1 MRSCRVIFL
10 SVVVLLGSLFGS
22 VQLFAGVSPD
32 VTVVLSGKP
41 VSYADVVTADFNGD
55 GYKEI
60 VAAGSDGMLYV
71 VSTFDGVSWRVVW
84 SHQCN
89 EEILAAVA
97 KAPVP
102 QPYPGMPAD
111 VVIYPIS
118 PKTTNVIEAAPAVA
132 DLDNDGHLDIVVAM
146 GGNIHKEDW
155 NQRGNGGI
163 LVYRYVNEWSF
174 QLSGDWP
181 QPKIDRV
188 GKHPGFG
195 YPDGLWDGIMTTPA
209 LADLDGDGDLEI
221 IVAGIDRRI
230 HAWHHTGVPV
240 AGWPI
245 YRYNGDALLRGGIS
259 SPAVGDIDND
269 GLPEVIVGTMSP
281 PWDNTAPATA
291 TNPDYSKGTIWAI
304 NGDGTNVPGWPV
316 TVEQYINSSPALGDI
331 DHDGQLDIVVGAGR
345 GTAGRENLVFAFHA
359 DGTPISG
366 WPVVTAATM
375 EAPPALA
382 DIDKD
387 GKLEVIIGCGWNG
400 GYNTCGDG
408 TAKLYALN
416 DDGTFVPGFPMQP
429 QLATYW
435 VDRSQSRAMPFS
447 PVVVDVD
454 GDGELEIIVTQTQ
467 DHGLT
472 VVSSNGIVESF
483 RELSG
488 AEGFLE
494 AAPNVADI
502 DKDGKM
508 EIVVAGGATNTGGS
522 DVGKIYIWNEL
533 GKALESKMPW
543 PMNRKNVQ
551 RTASWSVVGGWI
563 SPGGGSHVVLPGAQL
578 LLLKP

>member
-1 MRSCRVIFL
+1 MRFFRVVCTF
-10 SVVVLLGSLFGS
+10 VVISAGTLLDPMQFI
-22 VQLFAGVSPD
+22 AWASPD
-32 VTVVLSGKP
+32 TTIVLSGKP

-71 VSTFDGVSWRVVW
+71 VSTNDGVRWNVVW

-97 KAPVP
+97 SAPVP
-102 QPYPGMPAD
+102 QPYPGKPAD
-111 VVIYPIS
+111 VIIYPID
-118 PKTTNVIEAAPAVA
+118 PKATNVIEAAPAVA
-132 DLDNDGHLDIVVAM
+132 DLDNDGHLEIVVAM

-174 QLSGDWP
+174 QLFGDWP

-209 LADLDGDGDLEI
+209 IGDLDGDGDLEI
-221 IVAGIDRRI
+221 VVAGIDRRI
-230 HAWHHTGVPV
+230 HAWHHTGEVV

-259 SPAVGDIDND
+259 SPALGDIDND
-269 GLPEVIVGTMSP
+269 GLPEVVVGTMSP
-281 PWDNTAPATA
+281 PWDPSSGAA
-291 TNPDYSKGTIWAI
+291 PDYNKGTIWAI
-304 NGDGTNVPGWPV
+304 NGDSTNVPGWPV
-316 TVEQYINSSPALGDI
+316 TTEQYINSSPALGDI
-331 DHDGQLDIVVGAGR
+331 DKDGQLEIVVGSGR
-345 GTAGRENLVFAFHA
+345 GAAGRENLVYVFQA
-359 DGTPISG
+359 DGHLRNG
-366 WPVVTAATM
+366 WPAVTQATM

-416 DDGTFVPGFPMQP
+416 DDGTRVPGFPMQP
-429 QLATYW
+429 QLAQSW
-435 VDRSQSRAMPFS
+435 VDRTQSRAMPFS
-447 PVVVDVD
+447 PVVADID
-454 GDGELEIIVTQTQ
+454 GDGDLEILVTQSQ
-467 DHGLT
+467 DFGLT
-472 VVSSNGIVESF
+472 VVSSMGLVESF
-483 RELSG
+483 RELSDS
-488 AEGFLE
+488 EGYLE
-494 AAPNVADI
+494 AAPHVADI

-508 EIVVAGGATNTGGS
+508 EIIVAGGATHKGGV
-522 DVGKIYIWNEL
+522 DLGKIYIWNEL
-533 GKALESKMPW
+533 GDAVVSKMPW
-543 PMNRKNVQ
+543 PMNRKDIQ
-551 RTASWSVVGGWI
+551 RTASWSVVGGWRP
-563 SPGGGSHVVLPGAQL
+563 SAGNTPVVLPGAQL
-578 LLLKP
+578 LLLQP